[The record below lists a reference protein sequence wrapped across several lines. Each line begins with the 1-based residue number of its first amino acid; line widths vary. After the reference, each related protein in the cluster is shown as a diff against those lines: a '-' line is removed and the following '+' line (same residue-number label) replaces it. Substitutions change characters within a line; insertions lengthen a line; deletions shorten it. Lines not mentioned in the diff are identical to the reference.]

1 MPWSNVTTLRE
12 GIQAHTGR
20 TCDSMCIRFRKRQN
34 QHMLGSSVQVVAAL
48 GRNVEKRWSGHGGRV
63 GDAPSPDLG
72 ESVLSM
78 FSDGDNGAAFC
89 MHTCFSSPTEVEKKL
104 P

>member
-48 GRNVEKRWSGHGGRV
+48 GRNVEK
-63 GDAPSPDLG
+63 
-72 ESVLSM
+72 
-78 FSDGDNGAAFC
+78 
-89 MHTCFSSPTEVEKKL
+89 
-104 P
+104 